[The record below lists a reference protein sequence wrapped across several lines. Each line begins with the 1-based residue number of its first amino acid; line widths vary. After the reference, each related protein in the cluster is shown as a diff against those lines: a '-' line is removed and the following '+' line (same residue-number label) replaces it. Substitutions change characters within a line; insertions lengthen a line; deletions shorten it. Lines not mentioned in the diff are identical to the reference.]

1 MAYTKQTFE
10 DYQILTADN
19 MNHIEDGIDT
29 AHQGLGEKQDT
40 LVSGMNIKTINGVS
54 LLGQGNLVIEGSN
67 GSSTPVTGYATD
79 YIQITEEEIST
90 VVIPDTIKDYP
101 AISVY
106 HNGSFLV
113 KGYHYT
119 VEDYTIHLSNFV
131 AFKGDVF
138 SFMGFGV
145 F

>member
-10 DYQILTADN
+10 DYQVLTADN

-29 AHQGLGEKQDT
+29 AHQGLNEKQDT
-40 LVSGMNIKTINGVS
+40 LISGMNIKTINGVS
-54 LLGQGNLVIEGSN
+54 LLGQGNIDISGD
-67 GSSTPVTGYATD
+67 GSSSSVTGYATD

-90 VVIPDTIKDYP
+90 VVIPDTIKGYP
-101 AISVY
+101 AISVF

-119 VEDYTIHLSNFV
+119 VENDTIYLSNFV